1 MLILAFLGFTNFAH
15 GLPLNDK
22 ILHLVCLC
30 LATTVVYFVFDVEE
44 DARRIW
50 FWRHSPL
57 IFTAI
62 ICFVF
67 GGVVSEI
74 VQSLL
79 PHKEFQVG
87 DVAANLIGSSIGL
100 WTAYYLERY
109 YRRRQEISR
118 LYRPIS
124 LDPEEFSESDLED
137 DEASSTMLLPTH
149 HGRSNQGQGKGKA
162 AAFTF
167 TREEGRIRLEDVWD
181 EREEI
186 FGIGDESDDEDGQKA
201 HGSPATHGVNT
212 PPPPAGPRIVV
223 TRS

>member
-15 GLPLNDK
+15 SLPLNDK

-44 DARRIW
+44 CVSPLLFFIHLINTFTRFRDARRIW

-79 PHKEFQVG
+79 PVSTCAI
-87 DVAANLIGSSIGL
+87 VALQFLMHHTAQGIPGGRRCSELIICKM
-100 WTAYYLERY
+100 
-109 YRRRQEISR
+109 YRNHR
-118 LYRPIS
+118 
-124 LDPEEFSESDLED
+124 
-137 DEASSTMLLPTH
+137 
-149 HGRSNQGQGKGKA
+149 
-162 AAFTF
+162 
-167 TREEGRIRLEDVWD
+167 
-181 EREEI
+181 
-186 FGIGDESDDEDGQKA
+186 
-201 HGSPATHGVNT
+201 
-212 PPPPAGPRIVV
+212 
-223 TRS
+223 